1 MNFAKLSVLSVALL
15 LVAPFES
22 SYAKESIDA
31 QLKDI
36 ETRWNQALQ
45 KHDTAF
51 IETILADDYV
61 ITTDKGK
68 VFNRSGAIK
77 NVKTDTD
84 TDTVEK
90 TSNSNVMVHSIK
102 SDAAVVTGM
111 SRDIGKDKD
120 GKKFDRTY
128 RWTDTFVNK
137 NGKWQ
142 CVATQITLVSEK

>member
-1 MNFAKLSVLSVALL
+1 MNFAKLSVLFLALL
-15 LVAPFES
+15 LIAPFENS
-22 SYAKESIDA
+22 HAKDSLDA

-36 ETRWNQALQ
+36 ETRWGRALQ
-45 KHDTAF
+45 KRDTAF
-51 IETILADDYV
+51 LESILADDYV

-68 VFNRSGAIK
+68 VLNRSGAIK
-77 NVKTDTD
+77 DVKDDPDT
-84 TDTVEK
+84 TEK
-90 TSNSNVMVHSIK
+90 TFNSNVMVHSIK

-111 SRDIGKDKD
+111 SRDIGKDKT